1 MARAFG
7 VSASYGYEGRRSEM
21 LACGGNSASRLLSRA
36 VPGTAGRDSATL
48 SSIKAGKAVIVVH
61 GLDPATLS
69 STAQKEKS
77 DLVPSLPLAATFERH
92 LRRCPS
98 CVTEVRGLREAAARI
113 VIAAEQS
120 RRRALMSATR
130 KFMKIDVVSPG
141 W

>member
-36 VPGTAGRDSATL
+36 VPGTAGRGHRLA
-48 SSIKAGKAVIVVH
+48 
-61 GLDPATLS
+61 LS

-130 KFMKIDVVSPG
+130 KFMRSTWCRQAGRGV
-141 W
+141 